1 MARKPKEVAV
11 FNGKGILLNQ
21 YTMKNPVLK
30 WEKLDIILYEDKIN
44 FIFPN
49 KKVEVE
55 LQHVED
61 VGAELPRRA
70 IEVAKSSLE
79 DITYH
84 SSITF
89 RPPESDKTMVGFAPE
104 TSIYG
109 RKPIENFLRKVFYV
123 LLNKKEI
130 KIQYGAIK
138 GGSIDPN
145 VKWEDGYLIFV
156 QRKSA
161 LSSGEILAVA
171 VLENGKPKI
180 YNLFSNIESIRL
192 KTKLINENEEAE
204 VLEIKQIKSNETIT
218 SYLYIEKRERLFVLR
233 YIATLTKYKNTV
245 KDLLP
250 KSEDELTSEFAA
262 ESWSGEKIKSEVEKL
277 SPEEQEILM
286 ALYTGISP
294 LELPNMLNMDVDE
307 VERILDEL
315 IDKGLLNLVRIRKE
329 VELSEKGRAVTNYI
343 VTNF

>member
-1 MARKPKEVAV
+1 MAKKSKEIAR
-11 FNGKGILLNQ
+11 FHGKGILLNQ
-21 YTMKNPVLK
+21 YTIKNPVLK
-30 WEKLDIILYEDKIN
+30 WEKLDIILYEDKIE
-44 FIFPN
+44 FKFSN
-49 KKVEVE
+49 KTIEVE
-55 LQHVED
+55 LQYIED

-70 IEVAKSSLE
+70 IEVAKSALE

-89 RPPESDKTMVGFAPE
+89 RPPEFDKTMIGFAPE

-109 RKPIENFLRKVFYV
+109 RKPIETFLRKVFYV

-171 VLENGKPKI
+171 VLENGKPKV
-180 YNLFSNIESIRL
+180 YNLFTNIESIRI
-192 KTKLINENEEAE
+192 KTKLIDDKEEE
-204 VLEIKQIKSNETIT
+204 VLEIKQIKANESIT

-315 IDKGLLNLVRIRKE
+315 IEKGLLNLVRIRKE
-329 VELSEKGRAVTNYI
+329 VELSEKGRAITNYI